1 MVFKASRVTTRVINL
16 NAERSKDERT
26 TSWPVRAYYS
36 ALNRAVTSKH
46 AYVDKMLAVFEF
58 FLPQM
63 FMHDNNRGQYYTM
76 LASMPLPGRI
86 FEAKYEEIGDNQPG
100 WDH

>member
-1 MVFKASRVTTRVINL
+1 MSLPA
-16 NAERSKDERT
+16 
-26 TSWPVRAYYS
+26 RAYYS
-36 ALNRAVTSKH
+36 ALNRAVNSKN

-86 FEAKYEEIGDNQPG
+86 FQANYEEIGDHQPG
-100 WDH
+100 WEHPPSKTPECGISLECFAAMKQVCNW